1 MFASGQSST
10 YQQLAELTFFKL
22 TSWYRYLG
30 YGNKILPKI
39 PFSPDTPRP
48 QQHEARDKVFHSIW
62 NLSFIPHNFKER
74 FIKFL
79 KNQLLFND
87 QLTKDNLSL
96 INMKE
101 VNKIKLLVAR
111 EIIILIRDRIS
122 DHLYVQTSYSC
133 LGLIIYFTGMLNLT
147 KKKISNFI

>member
-1 MFASGQSST
+1 MAHSSVNT
-10 YQQLAELTFFKL
+10 KPGRINDFLH
-22 TSWYRYLG
+22 
-30 YGNKILPKI
+30 
-39 PFSPDTPRP
+39 PDTPRP

-79 KNQLLFND
+79 KNQLPFND
-87 QLTKDNLSL
+87 QLTKANPSL
-96 INMKE
+96 INRKE
-101 VNKIKLLVAR
+101 INKIKLLVAR

-133 LGLIIYFTGMLNLT
+133 LGLIIYFIGMLNLT
-147 KKKISNFI
+147 KKRKYQTSYRNSLFSCYYKSE